1 MHQRNAGE
9 SFRQGRLLSISLLKV
24 FLIMADGLD
33 DNAATVSIGSWTV
46 LNVFLIM
53 SDGLHDNAA
62 TVGIGSSTLTNLRLN
77 NNLTGL
83 VAGGHSRSFRHFGPI
98 NLKQTR
104 NLTHETNMTINN
116 ALYKTL

>member
-1 MHQRNAGE
+1 
-9 SFRQGRLLSISLLKV
+9 
-24 FLIMADGLD
+24 MADGLD

-62 TVGIGSSTLTNLRLN
+62 TVGIGSLTLTNLRLN

-83 VAGGHSRSFRHFGPI
+83 VAAGHKLHSHG
-98 NLKQTR
+98 Q
-104 NLTHETNMTINN
+104 
-116 ALYKTL
+116 